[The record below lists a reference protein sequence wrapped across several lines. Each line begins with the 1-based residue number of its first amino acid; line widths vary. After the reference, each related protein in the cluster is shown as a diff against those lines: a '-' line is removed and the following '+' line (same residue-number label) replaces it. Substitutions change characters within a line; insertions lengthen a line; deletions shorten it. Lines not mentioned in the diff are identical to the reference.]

1 MSTELAKKAL
11 RKLLK
16 SAENAKTR
24 GSVARGLPFSE
35 GSFPEYL
42 KHRSL
47 AELADLHNELVAA
60 ERIGAISIQWDRR
73 SGDRGQVIRIDLQNE
88 DALARFLGVVPL
100 WTLLSTAKELLQPW
114 AERPQVVALLDS
126 WASGKRPR
134 ERGPE
139 NVDAFVQAM
148 RVIDVVEG
156 QIDDAPIAVR
166 RMSARLF
173 HDSKKIEALA
183 IELDLLTKTD
193 DGPSRSPDEIYS
205 ELGLQ
210 RFPQPFFMAAKPG
223 NFYCIP
229 TGIEREV
236 ESPYSAPDPETIK
249 EFRFTGRY
257 ILSVENLT
265 LFQELARG
273 LGGPIDGLILY
284 SAGMPSPRWLQA
296 YKRVLASAAPD
307 QVFHWGDPD
316 VGGIRAMCKIALTA
330 RSAGHELHP
339 FAMDEEIDGHRKEF
353 TDAEISYIC
362 RVCTEFGWTSV
373 ADRVSK
379 SRGAVEQ
386 ESQKPRLP
394 LK

>member
-35 GSFPEYL
+35 ASFPEYL
-42 KHRSL
+42 KPRSL
-47 AELADLHNELVAA
+47 AELTDLHNELVAA
-60 ERIGAISIQWDRR
+60 ERIGAISIQWDHR
-73 SGDRGQVIRIDLQNE
+73 SGDRGHVIRIDLQNE
-88 DALARFLGVVPL
+88 EALARFLDVIPL
-100 WTLLSTAKELLQPW
+100 WTLLSTAKEKFQPR
-114 AERPQVVALLDS
+114 AERPQVAALLEA
-126 WASGKRPR
+126 WANGKRPR

-139 NVDAFVQAM
+139 HVDAFVQAM
-148 RVIDVVEG
+148 RVIDEVEG
-156 QIDDAPIAVR
+156 QTDGALIAVR
-166 RMSARLF
+166 RMSAQLF
-173 HDSKKIEALA
+173 HDSKKIEELFV
-183 IELDLLTKTD
+183 ELDLLTRAD
-193 DGPSRSPDEIYS
+193 DGPNRSPDEIYS

-210 RFPQPFFMAAKPG
+210 RFPQPFFMAAAPG
-223 NFYCIP
+223 NFYYIP
-229 TGIEREV
+229 TGAQREI

-249 EFRFTGRY
+249 GFRFTGRY

-296 YKRVLASAAPD
+296 YKRVLAEAAPA

-316 VGGIRAMCKIALTA
+316 VGGIRAMRKIALAA
-330 RSAGHELHP
+330 RSISYELQP
-339 FAMDEEIDGHRKEF
+339 FAMDEEVAGHRKEF
-353 TDAEISYIC
+353 TDAEVNYIC
-362 RVCTEFGWTSV
+362 RVCNEFGWASI
-373 ADRVSK
+373 ADRVTK